1 MSLRSF
7 SLVLIVCGILAY
19 VLYSSEPPTSEIWR
33 AKAAG
38 EITTQPAEVGS
49 RSVFLI
55 RQQQIAAI
63 DPDGTMTGPLPLDA
77 QARHPLVGIASGV
90 LVSDREGGHAFYSPS
105 LTRLWKRATLTPSD
119 LQPVALPGNRLVVAG
134 APDVLFGLDGTTGE
148 ALWESHFEGQ
158 VMRVVPGETIAVV
171 YGYDDLKKPSWKL
184 CAIDPDD
191 GSVIWKHP
199 DPISDDAPVVYSNYF
214 IFCDMEGRPMAVS
227 QDTGSV
233 AYRHDSDGYK
243 IAGTTGNSLLLLAAG
258 GTRMD
263 YCDLPTGISWSVT
276 LPSPFLGALAVD
288 DALLFAD
295 GRSVRCIEARTG
307 VIRWQRDL
315 GKTFDWFVHGN
326 ALGITYKDN
335 FLARHTRVTLFTP
348 DKARPVWTAM
358 DSGRFYKPMSSTRGD
373 LLVCRSGNI
382 RLMPYPEL
390 PPGTDPVATGTVE
403 PPPPDRAFRQMS
415 AAASA
420 TAAPASQPIA
430 ATLTASAAPLLPPAS
445 ATSASKTTA
454 MEPEQEEPAE
464 APAPASAPQRPLPLA
479 SPSGW

>member
-19 VLYSSEPPTSEIWR
+19 VLYSSEPPTSEIWKV
-33 AKAAG
+33 KAAG
-38 EITTQPAEVGS
+38 EVTTQPAEVGS
-49 RSVFLI
+49 RSVFLV

-63 DPDGTMTGPLPLDA
+63 DPDGTIAGPVQLDA
-77 QARHPLVGIASGV
+77 PARHPLVGIASGV
-90 LVSDREGGHAFYSPS
+90 LVSDREGGYAFYSPS
-105 LTRLWKRATLTPSD
+105 LTRLWKRATLSPSD

-134 APDVLFGLDGTTGE
+134 APDVLFGLEGTTGE
-148 ALWESHFEGQ
+148 ALWESHFEGT
-158 VMRVVPGETIAVV
+158 VMHVVPGETIAVA
-171 YGYDDLKKPSWKL
+171 YGYDDLKKPSWKI

-199 DPISDDAPVVYSNYF
+199 DPISDDAPIAYSDYF
-214 IFCDMEGRPMAVS
+214 IFCDTEGRPIAVS
-227 QDTGSV
+227 QETGKV

-243 IAGTTGNSLLLLAAG
+243 IAGITGNSLLLLAAG

-288 DALLFAD
+288 GDLLFAD

-307 VIRWQRDL
+307 VIHWQRDL

-348 DKARPVWTAM
+348 DKARPVWTAL

-373 LLVCRSGNI
+373 LLFCRSGNI
-382 RLMPYPEL
+382 RLMPSPEL
-390 PPGTDPVATGTVE
+390 PPGAEPVATGTIE
-403 PPPPDRAFRQMS
+403 PPPPDRAFYQMPG
-415 AAASA
+415 AASA
-420 TAAPASQPIA
+420 TAVPTHQSVHASPTAPA
-430 ATLTASAAPLLPPAS
+430 PLFLPAS
-445 ATSASKTTA
+445 ATSATTA
-454 MEPEQEEPAE
+454 ATAE
-464 APAPASAPQRPLPLA
+464 SELEDPGVAPSVASAAQRPIPLV